1 MLTSKS
7 LEATDMS
14 SYVDT
19 HFAGV
24 TVLYDREMTEDG
36 VSMSDLVTWL
46 LKGRE
51 GKRTGNKPQN
61 VGSFWKPESPQKPP
75 EKNCPADF
83 SIVLIS
89 QNFLEVCTLL

>member
-1 MLTSKS
+1 ML
-7 LEATDMS
+7 

-36 VSMSDLVTWL
+36 ASMSDLVTWL

-51 GKRTGNKPQN
+51 GKRPGNKPQN
-61 VGSFWKPESPQKPP
+61 VGKLLEARVPQEPP
-75 EKNCPADF
+75 EKNRPADF
-83 SIVLIS
+83 AFVLIS
-89 QNFLEVCTLL
+89 QNFLEVCTLI